1 MAWIAKRIREANAAA
16 PVLDAVISVL
26 KLRLEGDLRQT
37 SLRPAELNELARE
50 LISAADA
57 SNPEA
62 TS

>member
-1 MAWIAKRIREANAAA
+1 MAWIAKRIQEANAAA
-16 PVLDAVISVL
+16 PVLDAVISIF
-26 KLRLEGDLRQT
+26 KSRLEGNLRQK